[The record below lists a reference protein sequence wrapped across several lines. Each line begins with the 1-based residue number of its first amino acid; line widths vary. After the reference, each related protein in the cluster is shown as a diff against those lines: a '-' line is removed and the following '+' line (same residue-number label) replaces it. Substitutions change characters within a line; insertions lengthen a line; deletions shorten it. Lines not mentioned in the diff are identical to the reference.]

1 MSDTHIALEVSRD
14 EHYKTPYLKSLKE
27 SWPSLAKDYRHYC
40 HNTHPKAGE
49 VWAWMS
55 PEGQRFYHLIL
66 DEEGYQGTNT
76 AERLH
81 NFKRALKNLKKL
93 VEGEHLKAVHLPKI
107 GFHFNESEINLA
119 QSLLKEVFL
128 DSEAEV
134 KFV

>member
-1 MSDTHIALEVSRD
+1 MSIIKL
-14 EHYKTPYLKSLKE
+14 PIFCCLKE
-27 SWPSLAKDYRHYC
+27 VWRFLAKASGLFFP
-40 HNTHPKAGE
+40 TLLPKAGE